1 LQSRFACLGQK
12 IEARYNIWLKM
23 EGSGHVYEMLYM
35 KYWPD
40 FIPVFMEKEKRGL
53 DGFQIMY

>member
-1 LQSRFACLGQK
+1 
-12 IEARYNIWLKM
+12 M